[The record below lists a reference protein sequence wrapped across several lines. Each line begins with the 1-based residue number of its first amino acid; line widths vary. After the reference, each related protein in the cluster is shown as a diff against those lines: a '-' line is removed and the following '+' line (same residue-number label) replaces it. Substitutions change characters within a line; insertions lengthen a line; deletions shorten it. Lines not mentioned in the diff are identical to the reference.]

1 MRVINK
7 VRDYEKCLLFS
18 QLVTS
23 QMTGRSLSD
32 VINDISDSYSFTNAS
47 LDEPIRFSVS
57 GIHIDFDYMPANFM
71 HNTNVGYFVNATAI
85 AVKGALIETGNYE
98 CDTKVCHDKK
108 MKYCKDCMQLKT
120 DVMNLVVKDTKHL
133 YHMWNYSRYVQ
144 NDVLMG
150 ENTAKSLLSS
160 KFDHSTA
167 YVRLPQKSMYFVFPQ
182 KIDDELSKY
191 EGMYVNIDGNDL
203 GDRIIRV
210 YAPNRLTKDY
220 KNIVGKNR
228 VSPDPFD
235 LAGFHF
241 EIILRKNVS
250 TYEALKNA
258 VESSSAGY
266 DSHDYIIRHDM
277 DGFNEYIETQK
288 NVLYGFAHLI
298 VQTCFLFYNSPLD
311 DTYVEPKDV
320 KVKPKKIKKYL
331 DRVESKRGYYDLD
344 SHYILIN
351 GKVGKASGS
360 SLGYGNK
367 IKKHFMVRSHYR
379 TIRIKDV
386 NKLDTI
392 NRIKGEKIIGTKI
405 DPDTGEKIYIIKRLI
420 DGFEKGKQYGELIEK
435 DYKLTLH
442 KSKDV

>member
-7 VRDYEKCLLFS
+7 VRDYEKCILFTELLSS
-18 QLVTS
+18 QLDEKG
-23 QMTGRSLSD
+23 QSLSD
-32 VINDISDSYSFTNAS
+32 IINNISDSYSFTNAS
-47 LDEPIRFSVS
+47 LDEPIRLNVD
-57 GIHIDFDYMPANFM
+57 GAHIDFDYMPANFM
-71 HNTNVGYFVNATAI
+71 HNKAVGLFVRATAQ
-85 AVKGALIETGNYE
+85 AVGVTLIQSGY
-98 CDTKVCHDKK
+98 KCHENQDGDHSD
-108 MKYCKDCMQLKT
+108 CKDCQQASV
-120 DVMNLVVKDTKHL
+120 DVMNVVVKDTKHL
-133 YHMWNYSRYVQ
+133 YHMWSYSRYVQ

-182 KIDDELSKY
+182 KIDEELSQY

-203 GDRIIRV
+203 GDRIIRA
-210 YAPNRLTKDY
+210 YAPCRRTKKD
-220 KNIVGKNR
+220 KNV
-228 VSPDPFD
+228 DPFD
-235 LAGFHF
+235 LAAFHF
-241 EIILRKNVS
+241 EIILKENAS
-250 TYEALKNA
+250 AYESLSDAI
-258 VESSSAGY
+258 ESSHGGY
-266 DSHDYIIRHDM
+266 DSHDYVINDDM
-277 DGFNEYIETQK
+277 KGFNEYIENQK
-288 NVLYGFAHLI
+288 NVLWGFAHLI

-320 KVKPKKIKKYL
+320 KVKPKKIKKHL

-442 KSKDV
+442 KGKNV

>member
-18 QLVTS
+18 QLVTGVMNAG
-23 QMTGRSLSD
+23 QTMGRPLSD
-32 VINDISDSYSFTNAS
+32 IINDISDSYSFTNAS
-47 LDEPIRFSVS
+47 LDEPIRFSVN
-57 GIHIDFDYMPANFM
+57 GIHIDFDYLPANFM
-71 HNTNVGYFVNATAI
+71 HNINVGYFVNATAI
-85 AVKGALIETGNYE
+85 AVKGTLIEIGDYE
-98 CDTKVCHDKK
+98 CDTKVCHSID
-108 MKYCKDCMQLKT
+108 YNTCKSCQQLKT
-120 DVMNLVVKDTKHL
+120 DVMNIVVKDTKHL

-167 YVRLPQKSMYFVFPQ
+167 YVRLPQKSMYFVLPR
-182 KIDDELSKY
+182 KILGYISIY

-210 YAPNRLTKDY
+210 YAPCRLTKKD
-220 KNIVGKNR
+220 KN
-228 VSPDPFD
+228 PDPFD

-241 EIILRKNVS
+241 EIILRENAS
-250 TYEALKNA
+250 TYEALKDA
-258 VESSSAGY
+258 IESSSAGY
-266 DSHDYIIRHDM
+266 DSHDYIINDDM

-311 DTYVEPKDV
+311 ETYVEPKDV
-320 KVKPKKIKKYL
+320 KVKPKKIKNHL

-344 SHYILIN
+344 NHYILIN

-379 TIRIKDV
+379 TLRIKDV

-392 NRIKGEKIIGTKI
+392 DRIKGEKIIGTKI

-420 DGFEKGKQYGELIEK
+420 DGFEKGKQYGEIVEK

-442 KSKDV
+442 KIKSV

>member
-7 VRDYEKCLLFS
+7 VRDYEKCLLYAEMVAN
-18 QLVTS
+18 Q
-23 QMTGRSLSD
+23 QQTGRPFFD
-32 VINDISDSYSFTNAS
+32 IINDISDSYSFTNAS
-47 LDEPIRFSVS
+47 LDEPIRFSVL
-57 GIHIDFDYMPANFM
+57 GTHIDFDYMPANFM
-71 HNTNVGYFVNATAI
+71 HNKNVGHFVNATMF
-85 AVKGALIETGNYE
+85 AVKEALIDTGNYK
-98 CDTKVCHDKK
+98 CDTKVCHDKT
-108 MKYCKDCMQLKT
+108 MKHCKDCMQLKT
-120 DVMNLVVKDTKHL
+120 DVMNIVVKDTKHL

-167 YVRLPQKSMYFVFPQ
+167 YVRLPQKSMYFVLPR
-182 KIDDELSKY
+182 KILGEISIY

-210 YAPNRLTKDY
+210 YAPCRLTKKD
-220 KNIVGKNR
+220 KN
-228 VSPDPFD
+228 PDPFD

-241 EIILRKNVS
+241 EIILRENVS
-250 TYEALKNA
+250 TYKSLKDA
-258 VESSSAGY
+258 IESASAGY
-266 DSHDYIIRHDM
+266 DSHDYIINDDM
-277 DGFNEYIETQK
+277 DGFNEYIENQK

-311 DTYVEPKDV
+311 ETYVEPKDV
-320 KVKPKKIKKYL
+320 KVKPKKIKNHL

-344 SHYILIN
+344 NHYILIN

-379 TIRIKDV
+379 TLRIKDV

-392 NRIKGEKIIGTKI
+392 DRIKGEKIIGTKI

-420 DGFEKGKQYGELIEK
+420 DGFEKGKQYGEIVEK

-442 KSKDV
+442 KNKSV

>member
-1 MRVINK
+1 MKNACCMQRWLQTNNK
-7 VRDYEKCLLFS
+7 QADHFL
-18 QLVTS
+18 
-23 QMTGRSLSD
+23 
-32 VINDISDSYSFTNAS
+32 INDISDSYSFTNAS
-47 LDEPIRFSVS
+47 LDEPVRFSVN
-57 GIHIDFDYMPANFM
+57 GIHIDFDYLPANFM
-71 HNTNVGYFVNATAI
+71 HNKNVGHFVNATMM
-85 AVKGALIETGNYE
+85 AVKEALIDTGNYK
-98 CDTKVCHDKK
+98 CDTKKCHKS
-108 MKYCKDCMQLKT
+108 MKRCKHCMQLKT
-120 DVMNLVVKDTKHL
+120 DVMNIVVKDTKHL

-182 KIDDELSKY
+182 KIDDKLSQY
-191 EGMYVNIDGNDL
+191 EGVYVNIDGNDL

-210 YAPNRLTKDY
+210 YAPKRLTKQY
-220 KNIVGKNR
+220 KNFTTC
-228 VSPDPFD
+228 DPFD

-241 EIILRKNVS
+241 EIILRENAS
-250 TYEALKNA
+250 TYEALKDA
-258 VESSSAGY
+258 IESSIAGY
-266 DSHDYIIRHDM
+266 DSHDYIINDDT

-311 DTYVEPKDV
+311 GTYVEPKDV
-320 KVKPKKIKKYL
+320 KVKPKKIKKHL

-379 TIRIKDV
+379 TLRIKDV

-392 NRIKGEKIIGTKI
+392 NRINYAKI
-405 DPDTGEKIYIIKRLI
+405 
-420 DGFEKGKQYGELIEK
+420 
-435 DYKLTLH
+435 
-442 KSKDV
+442 